1 MLSLSKRWAEVD
13 LGATFKSVTPT
24 DGLEVLSL
32 DYSLWRLRLTMLGTV
47 TLVIGASTL
56 FLAIVLTYLGVFD
69 IITMLVL
76 VVAFSLIQWLIG
88 PYLVS
93 AMYKVKEVPEGQ
105 MNEVHGMLE
114 RIAQKA
120 GLKVP
125 KLMLSPIPAPNAFA
139 YGSPL
144 TGSRVCVTQG
154 LLNTLEPGEVEAV
167 LGHELGHLRH
177 RDVQIMMFVS
187 VLPAIFYYVALSLM
201 WGAPS
206 SNSRNGGGSA
216 VAVGALA
223 LVAYFILNVLVLG
236 LSRER
241 ELYADR
247 HGAEVVEDGADKL
260 SSALA
265 KLDLYGRRGMSQGS
279 RRGSPSSQAMGFK
292 SLLIIDPDTSSR
304 SAPQYAYSEQDLINQ
319 VANRKI
325 SESERVF
332 ELFSTHPNIVKR
344 IRILQSLKRTMRA
357 TP

>member
-1 MLSLSKRWAEVD
+1 
-13 LGATFKSVTPT
+13 
-24 DGLEVLSL
+24 L

-47 TLVIGASTL
+47 TLVIGATTL
-56 FLAIVLTYLGVFD
+56 FLAIVLTFMGIFD
-69 IITMLVL
+69 IVTMLVL
-76 VVAFSLIQWLIG
+76 VVAFSLIQWLVG
-88 PYLVS
+88 PYLVG
-93 AMYKVKEVPEGQ
+93 AMYKVKEVPAGQ
-105 MNEVHGMLE
+105 LNQVHGMLE

-120 GLKVP
+120 NLKVP
-125 KLMLSPIPAPNAFA
+125 KLMLSPVPAPNAFA

-206 SNSRNGGGSA
+206 SNSKGGGGSA
-216 VAVGALA
+216 ALVGVLA
-223 LVAYFILNVLVLG
+223 LVAYFILNLLVLS

-265 KLDLYGRRGMSQGS
+265 KLDLYGRRGMSRTS
-279 RRGSPSSQAMGFK
+279 SSRGSPSSRAMGFK
-292 SLLIIDPDTSSR
+292 SLLIMDPDT
-304 SAPQYAYSEQDLINQ
+304 AGTGATQFAYNDQDLVSQ

-325 SESERVF
+325 SGREKIF
-332 ELFSTHPNIVKR
+332 ELFSTHPSIVKR
-344 IRILQSLKRTMRA
+344 IRILQGLKA
-357 TP
+357 TIRPSA

>member
-1 MLSLSKRWAEVD
+1 
-13 LGATFKSVTPT
+13 
-24 DGLEVLSL
+24 
-32 DYSLWRLRLTMLGTV
+32 MLGTV

-76 VVAFSLIQWLIG
+76 VVAFSLIQWLVG
-88 PYLVS
+88 PYLVN
-93 AMYKVKEVPEGQ
+93 AMYRVKEVPAGQ
-105 MNEVHGMLE
+105 LNEVHGMLE

-125 KLMLSPIPAPNAFA
+125 RLMLSPIPAPNAFA

-187 VLPAIFYYVALSLM
+187 VLPAIFYYIALSMM

-206 SNSRNGGGSA
+206 SNSRSNNGSA
-216 VAVGALA
+216 AAIGVLA
-223 LVAYFILNVLVLG
+223 LVAYFILNLLVLG

-247 HGAEVVEDGADKL
+247 HGAEVVDDGADKL

-265 KLDLYGRRGMSQGS
+265 KLDLYGRRGMSRAS
-279 RRGSPSSQAMGFK
+279 SPRGSPSSQAMGFK
-292 SLLIIDPDTSSR
+292 SLLIIDPDT
-304 SAPQYAYSEQDLINQ
+304 AGKGATQFAYNDQDLINQ

-325 SESERVF
+325 SERERIF
-332 ELFSTHPNIVKR
+332 EVFSTHPNIVKR
-344 IRILQSLKRTMRA
+344 IRILQALKA
-357 TP
+357 TVRSPA